1 MYEDSQR
8 DMDNKMIDIDAYQ
21 EQWKKDR
28 MMVAL
33 FDALEDIQEPR
44 PAILDEMIQKRSLEI
59 FPKFREASLKA
70 FNQRKDEIFSTDD
83 YYETLNRLGDLVYG
97 EFRKLTDE
105 EKEILFC
112 SLEYRELENDHWTWY
127 EWEVVSELLH
137 SRNLGV

>member
-1 MYEDSQR
+1 MS
-8 DMDNKMIDIDAYQ
+8 NKMIDIDAYQ

-33 FDALEDIQEPR
+33 FDALEDISEPR

-59 FPKFREASLKA
+59 FPKFREATLKA
-70 FNQRKDEIFSTDD
+70 FSEREKEIFSTDD
-83 YYETLNRLGDLVYG
+83 YYEILNRLGNFVYG

-112 SLEYRELENDHWTWY
+112 SLEYRDMVNEHWTWY
-127 EWEVVSELLH
+127 EWDVVSELL
-137 SRNLGV
+137 SKRPKAA

>member
-1 MYEDSQR
+1 MS
-8 DMDNKMIDIDAYQ
+8 NKMIDIDAYQ

-33 FDALEDIQEPR
+33 FDALEDISEPR

-59 FPKFREASLKA
+59 FPKFREAALKA
-70 FNQRKDEIFSTDD
+70 FSEREKEIFCTDD
-83 YYETLNRLGDLVYG
+83 YYETLNRLGDFVYG

-112 SLEYRELENDHWTWY
+112 SLEYRDMEDHWTWY
-127 EWEVVSELLH
+127 EWEVVSELL
-137 SRNLGV
+137 SKRPKAA

>member
-1 MYEDSQR
+1 MS
-8 DMDNKMIDIDAYQ
+8 NKMIDIDSYQ

-59 FPKFREASLKA
+59 FPKLREASLDA
-70 FNQRKDEIFSTDD
+70 FNQRKDEVFSTED
-83 YYETLNRLGDLVYG
+83 YHETLNRLGDLVYG

-105 EKEILFC
+105 ERELLIL
-112 SLEYRELENDHWTWY
+112 SIEYRDMENHWTWY

>member
-8 DMDNKMIDIDAYQ
+8 DMSNKMIDIDAYQ

-33 FDALEDIQEPR
+33 FDALEDISEPR

-59 FPKFREASLKA
+59 FPKFREAALKA
-70 FNQRKDEIFSTDD
+70 FSERKDEIFCTDD
-83 YYETLNRLGDLVYG
+83 YYETLNRLGDFVYG

-112 SLEYRELENDHWTWY
+112 SLEYRDMVNEHWTWY
-127 EWEVVSELLH
+127 EWDVVSELL
-137 SRNLGV
+137 SKRPKAA